1 MSGRR
6 VTWRGSRDP
15 QPSGCR
21 SKAASAD
28 AATISTISSL
38 VDYTGQRLSIRSSS
52 DLGVGSTLMPR
63 KSKNIGSRAT
73 RLDAPLD
80 TFDDEGVRLAMLAAL
95 EAVYELFP
103 HITLPQYLISL
114 EVRKAE
120 REGSPHTLASI
131 VKKLKMPFST
141 VSRVVWSLTAEG
153 GDIGIVRYLNHPTDR
168 RKKLLVINERNEPD
182 EIPRAISRA
191 MLAYYGEAVRQ
202 LRGSS

>member
-1 MSGRR
+1 M
-6 VTWRGSRDP
+6 P
-15 QPSGCR
+15 Q
-21 SKAASAD
+21 
-28 AATISTISSL
+28 
-38 VDYTGQRLSIRSSS
+38 
-52 DLGVGSTLMPR
+52 
-63 KSKNIGSRAT
+63 KNKKIGSRAT
-73 RLDAPLD
+73 RLDAPVD

-103 HITLPQYLISL
+103 HITLPQYLIAL

-141 VSRVVWSLTAEG
+141 ASRVVWSLTAEG

-168 RKKLLVINERNEPD
+168 RKKLLVINERNEPE
-182 EIPRAISRA
+182 EIPRVISRA